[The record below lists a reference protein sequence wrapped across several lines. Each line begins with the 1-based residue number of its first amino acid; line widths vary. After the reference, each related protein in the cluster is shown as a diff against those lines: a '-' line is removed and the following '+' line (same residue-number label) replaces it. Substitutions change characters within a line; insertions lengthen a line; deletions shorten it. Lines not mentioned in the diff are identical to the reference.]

1 MARLP
6 STVLLLAVIFF
17 AGVTPV
23 FADRPNIIVILADD
37 LGYGDLGCYGHRSFE
52 TPRIDRMAAE
62 GVRFTDFYVPT
73 PYCAPTR
80 AALLT
85 GRYPFRSGM
94 VFNPAPDNGI
104 DDVGLPDSELTLAE
118 ALRKAGYATTCIG
131 KWHLGHRPRF
141 FPTRHGFDSYYGIL
155 YSNDMRPVQ
164 LIENE
169 SVVEYPVFQATLT
182 QRYTQRALDFIETN
196 RDRPFF
202 LYLPHAMPHKPL
214 AASEAFYKTSSTLY
228 GDVMAELDWSVG
240 QILDKLRDLKLDET
254 TLVIFTSDNG
264 PWYGGS
270 TGGLR
275 GMKGRTWE
283 GGVRVPMIARWSG
296 RIPPGRTA
304 RAMAGIIDLFPTLV
318 RLAGAEVADSPPLDG
333 RDIWPLMMRDDAP
346 SPHDA
351 LFMMAGPRVLAMR
364 SGPWKLYIRS
374 PGRDVR
380 HPADRPWI
388 DPRGPDGVTILA
400 PYEQHSPEDY
410 PGLVGDE
417 APEGVLLF
425 NLETDRAEQVNL
437 APSHQDIVQRLT
449 ATFDSLASQVPAFDP
464 PRATPL
470 EAPGPRPALRDPAG
484 R

>member
-1 MARLP
+1 
-6 STVLLLAVIFF
+6 
-17 AGVTPV
+17 
-23 FADRPNIIVILADD
+23 
-37 LGYGDLGCYGHRSFE
+37 
-52 TPRIDRMAAE
+52 
-62 GVRFTDFYVPT
+62 
-73 PYCAPTR
+73 
-80 AALLT
+80 
-85 GRYPFRSGM
+85 
-94 VFNPAPDNGI
+94 
-104 DDVGLPDSELTLAE
+104 
-118 ALRKAGYATTCIG
+118 
-131 KWHLGHRPRF
+131 
-141 FPTRHGFDSYYGIL
+141 
-155 YSNDMRPVQ
+155 
-164 LIENE
+164 
-169 SVVEYPVFQATLT
+169 
-182 QRYTQRALDFIETN
+182 
-196 RDRPFF
+196 
-202 LYLPHAMPHKPL
+202 
-214 AASEAFYKTSSTLY
+214 
-228 GDVMAELDWSVG
+228 
-240 QILDKLRDLKLDET
+240 
-254 TLVIFTSDNG
+254 
-264 PWYGGS
+264 
-270 TGGLR
+270 
-275 GMKGRTWE
+275 
-283 GGVRVPMIARWSG
+283 
-296 RIPPGRTA
+296 
-304 RAMAGIIDLFPTLV
+304 
-318 RLAGAEVADSPPLDG
+318 
-333 RDIWPLMMRDDAP
+333 LMMRDDAP